1 MCRQQ
6 RKLIHFIVMM
16 IQKYLGNRLK
26 ILEKILNES

>member
-6 RKLIHFIVMM
+6 RKLIHFIVM

-26 ILEKILNES
+26 IFRENIE